1 MVRSVPRHLRDDR
14 QRDFIRFFDQA
25 CRRHRPWTVWA
36 DFVVMSAASISNS
49 VDKDHAGEREKTYA
63 ALASKYDR
71 SELECLSRMFAEVVN
86 GLEENPDQDF
96 LGDLFMALELGNEH
110 KGQFFTPYSVC
121 RMTAKMTYGKDLEAK
136 IDQRGWVSVNDPAC
150 GAGALLVAFANECRL
165 QHTNYQTSVLFVA
178 QDIDHVVGCMCYIQ
192 LSLLG
197 CPGYVVIGNSL
208 TEPCS
213 GIDGD
218 PLIPVPGDNI
228 WYTPMY
234 FRDVWHYRRLG
245 QVMDRVIRVFP
256 QQTEPRDVLETEAV
270 PEPEPLDCPAPQL
283 LDETDMGQLTFF

>member
-1 MVRSVPRHLRDDR
+1 MARSIPRHLRDDQ
-14 QRDFIRFFDQA
+14 QRTFVRLFDQA
-25 CRRHRPWTVWA
+25 CRRHSPWTVWA
-36 DFVVMSAASISNS
+36 DFVVMSAVGISNP

-63 ALASKYDR
+63 ALATKYDR
-71 SELECLSRMFAEVVN
+71 SELECLSSMFAEVVN
-86 GLEENPDQDF
+86 GLEENPNQDF

-136 IDQRGWVSVNDPAC
+136 INQRGWISVNDPAC
-150 GAGALLVAFANECRL
+150 GTGALLVAFANECKLR
-165 QHTNYQTSVLFVA
+165 HTNYQTSVLFVA
-178 QDIDHVVGCMCYIQ
+178 QDIDHIVGCMCYIQ

-197 CPGYVVIGNSL
+197 CSGYVVIGNSL
-208 TEPCS
+208 TKPCS

-234 FRDVWHYRRLG
+234 FRDAWHYRRLG
-245 QVMDRVIRVFP
+245 QVMDRVIRASP
-256 QQTEPRDVLETEAV
+256 QQCALETEVV

-283 LDETDMGQLTFF
+283 LDETGMGQLTFF

>member
-1 MVRSVPRHLRDDR
+1 MARSIPRHLRDDQ
-14 QRDFIRFFDQA
+14 QRTFVRLFDQV
-25 CRRHRPWTVWA
+25 CRRHSPWTVWA
-36 DFVVMSAASISNS
+36 DFVVMSAAIISNS
-49 VDKDHAGEREKTYA
+49 VDKDHAVEREKTYM

-96 LGDLFMALELGNEH
+96 LGDLFMTLELGNEH

-121 RMTAKMTYGKDLEAK
+121 KMTAKMTYGKDLEAK

-178 QDIDHVVGCMCYIQ
+178 QDIDHIVGCMCYIQ

-208 TEPCS
+208 TEPCV

-245 QVMDRVIRVFP
+245 QVMNRVIRASP
-256 QQTEPRDVLETEAV
+256 QQAEPRDVLEAEAV

-283 LDETDMGQLTFF
+283 LDETGMGQLTFF

>member
-14 QRDFIRFFDQA
+14 QRGFVRLFDQA
-25 CRRHRPWTVWA
+25 CRRHSPWTVWA
-36 DFVVMSAASISNS
+36 DFVVMSAVGISNT
-49 VDKDHAGEREKTYA
+49 VDKDHAVEREKTYM

-71 SELECLSRMFAEVVN
+71 SELECLSGMFAEVVN
-86 GLEENPDQDF
+86 GLEEDPDQDF

-136 IDQRGWVSVNDPAC
+136 IGQRGWVSVNDPAC
-150 GAGALLVAFANECRL
+150 GAGALLVAFANECKLR
-165 QHTNYQTSVLFVA
+165 HTNYQTSVLFVA
-178 QDIDHVVGCMCYIQ
+178 QDIDHIVGCMCYIQ

-245 QVMDRVIRVFP
+245 QVMDRVIRASP
-256 QQTEPRDVLETEAV
+256 RQTEPRCALETETV
-270 PEPEPLDCPAPQL
+270 PELEPLDCPAPQL
-283 LDETDMGQLTFF
+283 LDETGMGQLTFF